1 MEVSLKLAAI
11 FIMGISSTLLAQNQ
25 PAQQAQP
32 APEIQVERMRIEAAD
47 RARAEI
53 EERDWETRIFPVRNI
68 DPNQLYA
75 ALRMFR
81 ARLQPTPDLHILS
94 VRAPKEIMPAIEDAI
109 KRLDVPTPS
118 KNAELTIYVIIA
130 SEQAEGTSNIPSNL
144 QAVVNQLKNVLSYKG
159 YHLVDTLITRG
170 TDRRNA
176 PTSLMGTLPT
186 GIGYNFSARM
196 RIESQEGKVP
206 RVRLDDMT
214 FRLQAERNTPGVTAA
229 PFGVSIST
237 DVEVPRGQQVVVG
250 KATYGDKAYILVMS
264 AQFPD

>member
-1 MEVSLKLAAI
+1 MKLAAI
-11 FIMGISSTLLAQNQ
+11 FISTLLAQNPQ
-25 PAQQAQP
+25 PQP
-32 APEIQVERMRIEAAD
+32 SPEIQVERMRIEAAD
-47 RARAEI
+47 RARAEV
-53 EERDWETRIFPVRNI
+53 EERDWETRIFTIRNI
-68 DPNQLYA
+68 DPGQLSI

-109 KRLDVPTPS
+109 KRLDIPTPS
-118 KNAELTIYVIIA
+118 KNAELTIYVIVA
-130 SEQAEGTSNIPSNL
+130 SEQAEAANNIPSNL

-159 YHLVDTLITRG
+159 YHLVDTLIARG

-186 GIGYNFSARM
+186 GIGYNFNARM

-206 RVRLDDMT
+206 RVRLDEMN
-214 FRLQAERNTPGVTAA
+214 FRLQGERNTPGGATPA

>member
-1 MEVSLKLAAI
+1 LKLAAI
-11 FIMGISSTLLAQNQ
+11 LIISISSTLLAQNQ
-25 PAQQAQP
+25 PS
-32 APEIQVERMRIEAAD
+32 PEIQVERMRIEAAE
-47 RARAEI
+47 RARADV
-53 EERDWETRIFPVRNI
+53 EERDWETRIFTIRNI
-68 DPNQLYA
+68 DSGQLSV

-81 ARLQPTPDLHILS
+81 ARMQPTPDLHILS

-118 KNAELTIYVIIA
+118 KNAELTIYVIMA
-130 SEQAEGTSNIPSNL
+130 TEQPDGTNTIPSSL
-144 QAVVNQLKNVLSYKG
+144 QSVVNQLKNVLSYKG
-159 YHLVDTLITRG
+159 YQLIDTLIARG

-206 RVRLDDMT
+206 RVRLDDMN
-214 FRLQAERNTPGVTAA
+214 FRLQGAA
-229 PFGVSIST
+229 PGGFGVSIST
-237 DVEVPRGQQVVVG
+237 DVEVSRGQQVVVG